1 MNAIQE
7 PIQPDEHNIY
17 NFNPQSATADYYN
30 NFSKS
35 NETNTQKPDL
45 YQTIKD
51 VNRQVNTAGKLM
63 DQIIEWLSHQIPPD
77 AIVIEIAGGGQGQ
90 TRSGDA
96 YKKFEN
102 YYPLDIS
109 YDHIKAYTSHYNR
122 QGFVCDAKALPFKDN
137 SIDAIFTHTFL
148 EHPIEPELVLE
159 EIARVLKP
167 GGIIVHNDAWFVRW
181 WHRFAVYGL
190 KSWGSMTM
198 REKLIAAAASV
209 TEFKPLR
216 LPPIILRRLVRHFI
230 GGGRN
235 IPLRYKK
242 LKPNYSLA
250 LACDED
256 AASSID
262 PLDVIMFYESRG
274 FQTAQPLSLKQR
286 LLYPNKYVVLRKIGL
301 GTTKS

>member
-1 MNAIQE
+1 MNAMQE
-7 PIQPDEHNIY
+7 PIQADVNNIY
-17 NFNPQSATADYYN
+17 NFNPQGATADYYN
-30 NFSKS
+30 NFAKS
-35 NETNTQKPDL
+35 NKTNTQKPDL
-45 YQTIKD
+45 YDTIKD
-51 VNRQVNTAGKLM
+51 ANRKMNTAGQLM
-63 DQIIEWLSHQIPPD
+63 DDIIGWLSHQIPPD

-90 TRSGDA
+90 TRSGGA
-96 YKKFEN
+96 YMKFKN

-148 EHPIEPELVLE
+148 EHPLEPQQVLE

-167 GGIIVHNDAWFVRW
+167 GGIIIHNDAWFVRW

-190 KSWGSMTM
+190 KSWRSMTL

-209 TEFKPLR
+209 TEIKLFR
-216 LPPIILRRLVRHFI
+216 LPPIIVRRFLRNLFV
-230 GGGRN
+230 GGRN

-256 AASSID
+256 AASNID
-262 PLDVIMFYESRG
+262 PVDVIMFYESRG
-274 FQTAQPLSLKQR
+274 FQTDQPLSFKER
-286 LLYPNKYVVLRKIGL
+286 LLYPNKYIILRKIDSVRV
-301 GTTKS
+301 KS